1 MRLIPRGGDIGLMIR
16 VMLLASSYWP
26 LILLFFI
33 VSMLATPLTLLSPIP
48 LKIVAD
54 ALGHKEA
61 LPAFLS
67 PLVPDAFESSETR
80 LILLAALLFVF
91 TAILRQTQDLART
104 LLYTYIGERLT
115 LKFRSQLF
123 AQVQRMSLAYHDN
136 EGTADSIYRIQYDA
150 TSIQSLATD
159 GLIPFLSSSF
169 TLVAMVYVILAID
182 WQLGVAALSAGP
194 VLLVL
199 TRMYQMRLR
208 QRARTVKRLE
218 SSAMGVIQE
227 VLGALRVV
235 KAFGQEDREGER
247 FYGRAED
254 GVHARVGLSA
264 MEGLFGL
271 LIGATTAAVSAVVLY
286 IGALHV
292 QSGALTLGELLL
304 VMGYLSQLYDP
315 LKNASKRIG
324 KMQSSFASAER
335 AFAILDHEP
344 DVQDRRD
351 ACGLTRATGRI
362 TFDNVSFGYL
372 DGYPVIKNA
381 SFDALPGARVGI
393 AGATGAG
400 KTTLLS
406 LLMRFYDPT
415 IGHILLDGRC
425 LSEYKVADL
434 RNQFAVVL
442 QDTVLFSGTIAENI
456 AYSKPSA
463 SRSEIIAAA
472 QSACAHDFIMTLPEG
487 YDTIVGERGMRLSGG
502 ERQRV
507 GLARAFLKDAPILIL
522 DEPTSAVDSVT
533 ERSIMGA
540 TQRLMEGRTTFI
552 ISHRLTT
559 LRDCDLRIRI
569 EAGRIDIGR
578 DNGRSRN
585 GNTKTTQ
592 PSQSA
597 VMGHPAAVSWLR
609 LARGRTPDELET
621 IKEEKKSSVLRLK
634 HAGPQNEHVIAK
646 REASEDLRVERTI
659 YEQVLPLLTLTTP
672 QYYGCVEEPA
682 ENHGW
687 IFVEDAGDAICS
699 QSPETSTLAARWL
712 AGLHTGAAESTAA
725 LGLPSRAASHYLQ
738 QLQAARDRI
747 RECRDNPSLTKAD
760 AGVLEDISW
769 LCASIED
776 RWVEIGRLS
785 EGVPQTV
792 IHGDFSHKNMRLRR
806 IEAGSELVA
815 FDWEHA
821 GYGTPA
827 ADLAWVDPIAY
838 HLDVSSVWPNLGLL
852 DVHRLVRA
860 GRIFRLI
867 DYIEWETHWLAYEWL
882 ANPMGNM
889 RLYRRRLEETTRAL
903 DWWF

>member
-1 MRLIPRGGDIGLMIR
+1 MKLIPRGGDIGLLIR

-26 LILLFFI
+26 LIVLFFI

-54 ALGHKEA
+54 ALVHKEA

-91 TAILRQTQDLART
+91 TALLRQTQDLART

-123 AQVQRMSLAYHDN
+123 AQVQRISLAYHDRQ
-136 EGTADSIYRIQYDA
+136 GTADSVYRIQYDA
-150 TSIQSLATD
+150 TAIQDLAID

-169 TLVAMVYVILAID
+169 TLIAMVYVILALD
-182 WQLGVAALSAGP
+182 WQLGVAALAAGP

-235 KAFGQEDREGER
+235 KAFGQEEREGER

-254 GVHARVGLSA
+254 GVQARVGLSVL
-264 MEGLFGL
+264 EGLFGL
-271 LIGATTAAVSAVVLY
+271 LIGATTAGGGAIVLY

-292 QSGALTLGELLL
+292 QSGVLTPGELLL
-304 VMGYLSQLYDP
+304 VMGYLSQFYDP
-315 LKNASKRIG
+315 LRNASKRVG

-335 AFAILDHEP
+335 AFAILDHQP
-344 DVQDRRD
+344 DVQDRSD

-362 TFDNVSFGYL
+362 TFDNVSFGYI

-400 KTTLLS
+400 KTTLIS
-406 LLMRFYDPT
+406 LLMRFYDPNT
-415 IGHILLDGRC
+415 GRILLDGRC
-425 LSEYKVADL
+425 LSEYRVADL

-472 QSACAHDFIMTLPEG
+472 QSACGHEFILTLPEG
-487 YDTIVGERGMRLSGG
+487 YETIVGERGMRLSGG

-507 GLARAFLKDAPILIL
+507 GLARAFLKDAPVLIL

-533 ERSIMGA
+533 ERSIMEA
-540 TQRLMEGRTTFI
+540 TQKLMEGRTTFI
-552 ISHRLTT
+552 ISHRLNT
-559 LRDCDLRIRI
+559 LSDCDLRIGI
-569 EAGRIDIGR
+569 EAGHIDIGR
-578 DNGRSRN
+578 DNGKRRN
-585 GNTKTTQ
+585 GNVKTT
-592 PSQSA
+592 PSRSA
-597 VMGHPAAVSWLR
+597 VAEHPAAVSWLL
-609 LARGRTPDELET
+609 LARGRTPDEMET
-621 IKEEKKSSVLRLK
+621 IKEEKRSSVLRLK
-634 HAGPQNEHVIAK
+634 HAGPQSEHVIAK
-646 REASEDLRVERTI
+646 REARRDLLVERTI
-659 YEQVLPLLTLTTP
+659 YEHVLPFLTLPTP

-687 IFVEDAGDAICS
+687 IFLEDAGDAICS
-699 QSPETSTLAARWL
+699 RSPETSTLAAQWV
-712 AGLHTGAAESTAA
+712 AGLHTGATESAA
-725 LGLPSRAASHYLQ
+725 GLGLPSRAASHYLQ
-738 QLQAARDRI
+738 QSQSARDRI
-747 RECRDNPSLTKAD
+747 VECRDNPSLTKAD
-760 AGVLEDISW
+760 VSVLEDISM
-769 LCASIED
+769 LCTSIED
-776 RWVEIGRLS
+776 RWVEIERLC

-792 IHGDFSHKNMRLRR
+792 VHGDFNHKNIRLRQR
-806 IEAGSELVA
+806 EAGSELVA

-838 HLDVSSVWPNLGLL
+838 HLDVSSVWRNLSLL

-860 GRIFRLI
+860 ARILRLI
-867 DYIEWETHWLAYEWL
+867 DYIAWEARWLAYESL
-882 ANPMGNM
+882 ENPMANM
-889 RLYRRRLEETTRAL
+889 RLYRRRLEEATRAL
-903 DWWF
+903 NWWV